1 VTVTPEERRRM
12 VFRRGILI
20 GLKEMISWGGQ
31 FCPSSTVGEILLW
44 KKAQKKE
51 TKNKISEVINKIIP
65 VFRPFITCLGC
76 SPCSEASR

>member
-1 VTVTPEERRRM
+1 VTVTPEERSKM
-12 VFRRGILI
+12 VFNRGILI
-20 GLKEMISWGGQ
+20 GLNELISRGGQ

-51 TKNKISEVINKIIP
+51 TKNKISEVMNKIIP
-65 VFRPFITCLGC
+65 VLRPFITCLEC